1 MFKQKKFILGIH
13 GTKKIIGLGTA
24 GNILLVCRAVHEY
37 SNVFIDFYTKGH
49 CISYDKEYENDT
61 GIVNPFEYYFNQQQ
75 DRNYE
80 IMSFSQIP
88 NEVLYYAQCNNL
100 NSTEYNN
107 VKRNF
112 YKNFSLKD
120 HLLKKINDLH
130 AKFKGTTLGIQ
141 MRTSDMISSGATN
154 KNIDYYISKTHEIC
168 NQHSI
173 QTIFIATDNNSA
185 IQKFID
191 EFPINIIYQ
200 EGIERT
206 DSNLGPHDRINCEEE
221 IYSTRKYHNYLC
233 GEEVLI
239 DIFSLTKTDYIL
251 RSHSAVSDVAII
263 LSENI
268 KVIFT

>member
-1 MFKQKKFILGIH
+1 MFKQNKFILGIH
-13 GTKKIIGLGTA
+13 GTEKIIGLGTA

-37 SNVFIDFYTKGH
+37 SSVFIDFYTKGH

-61 GIVNPFEYYFNQQQ
+61 GIINPFEYYFNQQI
-75 DRNYE
+75 DNNCE

-88 NEVLYYAQCNNL
+88 NHILYYAQCNNL
-100 NSTEYNN
+100 NSKEYNST
-107 VKRNF
+107 KLNF

-120 HLLKKINDLH
+120 HLLKKINDIH
-130 AKFKGTTLGIQ
+130 SKFKGTTLGIQ
-141 MRTSDMISSGATN
+141 LRTSDMISSGATN
-154 KNIDYYISKTHEIC
+154 KDVNYYILKTHEIC
-168 NQHSI
+168 LLHNI
-173 QTIFIATDNNSA
+173 QTIFIATDNKSA

-191 EFPINIIYQ
+191 QFPINIIFQ

-206 DSNLGPHDRINCEEE
+206 DSHLGPHDRINYNQE

-239 DIFSLTKTDYIL
+239 DIFLLTKTDYIL

-268 KVIFT
+268 KEVFI